1 MMPKRYIQL
10 TDSDKEKLE
19 SAVRTSSTFRV
30 RRRSQALLW
39 SHQGKDRAT
48 IAELLDVRLD
58 TVSDWFNRWNNN
70 SVESLSDLPKS
81 GRPSILSM
89 VEKKSS

>member
-10 TDSDKEKLE
+10 TDSDKANLE
-19 SAVRTSSTFRV
+19 EAVRTSSTFRV

-39 SHQGKDRAT
+39 SFQGKDRAT

-58 TVSDWFNRWNNN
+58 TVSDWFNRWTN
-70 SVESLSDLPKS
+70 SVESLVDLPKS
-81 GRPSILSM
+81 GRPSILSTA
-89 VEKKSS
+89 EKKSN

>member
-10 TDSDKEKLE
+10 TSSEKEKLE
-19 SAVRTSSTFRV
+19 SELRTNTNFRI

-48 IAELLDVRLD
+48 IADMLDVRLD
-58 TVSDWFNRWNNN
+58 TVSDWFNRWLEKKL
-70 SVESLSDLPKS
+70 ESLVDLPKS
-81 GRPSILSM
+81 GRPSILTQ
-89 VEKKSS
+89 VEKKV

>member
-10 TDSDKEKLE
+10 SASEKEELE
-19 SAVRTSSTFRV
+19 SEVRTSPNFRI

-48 IAELLDVRLD
+48 IADMLDIRLD
-58 TVSDWFNRWNNN
+58 TVSAWFNRWLEKKL
-70 SVESLSDLPKS
+70 ESLMDLPKS
-81 GRPSILSM
+81 GRPSILTT
-89 VEKKSS
+89 VEKKV

>member
-10 TDSDKEKLE
+10 TDSDKETLAE
-19 SAVRTSSTFRV
+19 VVRTSPTFRV

-58 TVSDWFNRWNNN
+58 TVSDWFNRWDNNRL
-70 SVESLSDLPKS
+70 ESLSDLPKS
-81 GRPSILSM
+81 GRPSILSTE
-89 VEKKSS
+89 EKKSS